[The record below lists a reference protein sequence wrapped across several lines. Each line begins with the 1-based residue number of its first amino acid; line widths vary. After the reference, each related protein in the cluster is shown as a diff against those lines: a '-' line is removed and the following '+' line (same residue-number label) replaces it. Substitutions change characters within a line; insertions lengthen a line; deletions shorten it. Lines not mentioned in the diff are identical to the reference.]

1 MSRKKK
7 KENKETTIENYYDL
21 RVDKVDELV
30 EILQSSKEE
39 KTADG
44 KPTAIDT
51 PISTSIAECTGED
64 TPDTRKRNGK
74 EKHFDPYK
82 IDKLSRIPVW
92 IKALFI
98 KWWFAGCVCYFVM
111 MGLSLYFAADDLF
124 LLSGAIL
131 GLLADFIINPIF
143 RMLESD
149 KKEFNNYTMFPFPI
163 KAFWTLFANVIY
175 YIVVMY
181 SVTYMYVGL
190 EELINLISGA
200 QGEVI
205 NVGVEPLLF
214 ATFCV
219 AIDMAFIGIKDG
231 IVYGVKKAKRKK
243 AEAAELEA
251 ELSQQPVPEQLVVQE
266 KSAEAKALDEIT
278 SEVLGGD
285 KNTDAKK

>member
-30 EILQSSKEE
+30 EILQSSSKDDKLSED
-39 KTADG
+39 A
-44 KPTAIDT
+44 PSLIDT

-82 IDKLSRIPVW
+82 IDKFSRIPVW
-92 IKALFI
+92 LKALFI

-111 MGLSLYFAADDLF
+111 MGLSLYFVADDLF

-131 GLLADFIINPIF
+131 GLLVDFIVNPIF

-149 KKEFNNYTMFPFPI
+149 KKEYNNYMMFPFPV
-163 KAFWTLFANVIY
+163 KAFWTLFTNVIY
-175 YIVVMY
+175 YIIIMY
-181 SVTYMYVGL
+181 GVTYMYVGI
-190 EELINLISGA
+190 EELIKLITGV
-200 QGEVI
+200 QGDII

-214 ATFCV
+214 GTFCV

-243 AEAAELEA
+243 AEAAALEEELAQPQPA
-251 ELSQQPVPEQLVVQE
+251 EEVAVEE
-266 KSAEAKALDEIT
+266 KSAEAKALDAIT
-278 SEVLGGD
+278 AEVLGSDG
-285 KNTDAKK
+285 KKQD